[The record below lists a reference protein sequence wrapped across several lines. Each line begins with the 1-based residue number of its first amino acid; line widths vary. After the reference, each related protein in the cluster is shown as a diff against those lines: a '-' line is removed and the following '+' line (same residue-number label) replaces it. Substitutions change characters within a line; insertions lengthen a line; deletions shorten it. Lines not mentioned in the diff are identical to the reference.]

1 MTFAPGNGP
10 GVCSLWPQSRIPEKG
25 SIVSNPYDV
34 ERSWPDYFLEHR
46 RLTVEKQ
53 GTYGCGDL
61 PVWTVHCPLGYLGNS
76 TIIEGEDGLIVYDTG
91 VNAEAGA
98 HIAAEIGKISAKPIK
113 AIFYSH
119 HHGDH
124 YNGTSAIVDPAQVEA
139 GNVAIYA
146 WENFEEERANEFGE
160 IMVRQGMGVAYYGGA
175 FLPPEERH
183 HHGIG
188 TLPAGGTA
196 GFIAPTHLLTDNTE
210 LSISGVTLNVF
221 YTGGEAISEFGIH
234 IPEFDMVIIADE
246 FFTGIPNMHSI
257 RGSKPRIPDNYIKAL
272 DRVLEIRPQWLLGS
286 HIMPIEGKDF
296 IEETVTRYRDA
307 TQYLWDQSIR
317 LINKGYTP
325 VELQHA
331 LKDLPDHLYEPPYS
345 VPTYGTPFTTVPEFF
360 TGWVSW
366 FSGDA
371 TDMFPSEPK
380 SKAVRFVQ
388 MMGGSDQVLDT
399 AKAAHADGDHQFAA
413 ELAQLVVGADPDNHD
428 GKLVKAAA
436 LRARGYQEL
445 NPIARSWY
453 LTGALELEGALD
465 PDQIIAAM
473 LGMLE
478 ADQSAQ
484 AIVNGWRYVLDAGAA
499 GDTSVIIG
507 LRVTDT
513 GEEVTVTLRNS
524 VLVTTGGIAKDT
536 DAVVEVTAAQL
547 SSDPGAAVT
556 VAGDPD
562 AFQRLTGYL
571 DLRITGFTMH
581 QRA

>member
-1 MTFAPGNGP
+1 M
-10 GVCSLWPQSRIPEKG
+10 
-25 SIVSNPYDV
+25 SNPYDV

-76 TIIEGEDGLIVYDTG
+76 TIIEGDDGLIVYDTG

-98 HIAAEIGKISAKPIK
+98 HIAAEIRKISDKPIK

-124 YNGTSAIVDPAQVEA
+124 YNGTSAIVDAADVAA
-139 GNVAIYA
+139 GDVTIYA
-146 WENFEEERANEFGE
+146 WENFETERSNEFGE
-160 IMVRQGMGVAYYGGA
+160 IAARQALGIAYYGGA
-175 FLPPEERH
+175 FLPPEDMH

-188 TLPAGGTA
+188 TIPASGTA
-196 GFIAPTHLLTDNTE
+196 GFIPPTHF
-210 LSISGVTLNVF
+210 LSEDTVLEISGVTLNVF

-246 FFTGIPNMHSI
+246 FFTGIPNMHTI
-257 RGSKPRIPDNYIKAL
+257 RGSKPRLPENYLTAL
-272 DRVLEIRPQWLLGS
+272 DRVLDIRPEWLLGS
-286 HIMPIEGKDF
+286 HIMPIQGKDH
-296 IEETVTRYRDA
+296 ITETVVRYRDA

-345 VPTYGTPFTTVPEFF
+345 VPMYGTPITTVPEFF

-366 FSGDA
+366 FNGDA
-371 TDMFPSEPK
+371 TDLFPSKPK
-380 SKAVRFVQ
+380 AKADRFVAL
-388 MMGGSDQVLDT
+388 MGGADAVLDAAKT
-399 AKAAHADGDHQFAA
+399 AHSEGDHQFAA
-413 ELAQLVVGADPDNHD
+413 ELAQLVVRAEPDNED
-428 GKLVKAAA
+428 AKLVKAAA

-465 PDQIIAAM
+465 SNAILAAM
-473 LGMLE
+473 MGMLAAE
-478 ADQSAQ
+478 QSGKDL
-484 AIVNGWRYVLDAGAA
+484 VGGWRYLLDAEAA
-499 GDTSVIIG
+499 GDTQIAVG
-507 LRVTDT
+507 LRITDT
-513 GEEVTVTLRNS
+513 GEEITVRLRNS
-524 VLVTTGGIAKDT
+524 VIVVDDGIAGDT
-536 DAVVEVTAAQL
+536 DAVVEATTTSLADAKPA
-547 SSDPGAAVT
+547 SPIS
-556 VAGDPD
+556 GDPE
-562 AFQRLTGYL
+562 AFGRLVSFL
-571 DLRITGFTMH
+571 DRDLVGFNMH
-581 QRA
+581 QR